1 MNIINKKSI
10 SDNFTRS
17 AKKYDEFADL
27 QQETAKRLMKMILE
41 TQNKRPLKKILEIGC
56 GTGFLSGMLLSGFP
70 ASDISFIDISDGMLD
85 ACREKLKKIK
95 AFNNQRRLSFLNM
108 DGESLGDFLD
118 YDLIVSNLTFQWF
131 QDLKGALLKY
141 RKYLKKDGKLIFS
154 TFGYGAFN
162 ELSACLINNR
172 IKSLEY
178 ITEHELGSISDC
190 YATCNFYKENRVE
203 YYSDPLT
210 FLRTFH
216 NIGARITGYDDLTG
230 ITRMRRLLKSI
241 EKLRVIDKGIPVTY
255 EIIYGICIK

>member
-1 MNIINKKSI
+1 MNIIDKKAV

-27 QQETAKRLMKMILE
+27 QQKTAKRLMEMILE
-41 TQNKRPLKKILEIGC
+41 AQGKRPFKKILEIGC

-70 ASDISFIDISDGMLD
+70 ESDISFIDISDGMLD

-95 AFNNQRRLSFLNM
+95 GFNNQRRLCFLNM
-108 DGESLGDFLD
+108 DGESLEGFWD

-131 QDLKGALLKY
+131 HDLKRAFLKY

-154 TFGYGAFN
+154 TFGQGAFN
-162 ELSACLINNR
+162 ELRGCLISNR
-172 IKSLEY
+172 IKPLEY
-178 ITEHELGSISDC
+178 ITEHELGIISDC
-190 YATCNFYKENRVE
+190 YATCNLYKETMVE
-203 YYSDPLT
+203 YYPDPLI
-210 FLRTFH
+210 FLRTLH
-216 NIGARITGYDDLTG
+216 NIGARVTGYGNLTG
-230 ITRMRRLLKSI
+230 ITRMRRLLESI